1 MNNVTGISGSPLGG
15 LIISKLLIVAPV
27 KCDSITPLLILSPVV
42 ESTITTLG
50 GVK

>member
-15 LIISKLLIVAPV
+15 LIISTLLIVATV
-27 KCDSITPLLILSPVV
+27 KDDSITPLLIFWRVV
-42 ESTITTLG
+42 ESTITTVG